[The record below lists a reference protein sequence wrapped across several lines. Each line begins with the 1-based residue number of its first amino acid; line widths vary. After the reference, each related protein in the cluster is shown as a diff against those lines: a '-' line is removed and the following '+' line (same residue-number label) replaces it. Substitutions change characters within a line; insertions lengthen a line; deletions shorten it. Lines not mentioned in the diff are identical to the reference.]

1 MQSYSR
7 LISSPIGEI
16 SIISSANGICRVELI
31 NAEESSKQRR
41 LQTLLG
47 QTPMIFKIHLDEA
60 ERWLEVF
67 FDNPKNLPSPPELD
81 LSSGGEFAQKVW
93 RLLASSEVGETFNYS
108 EIASALDNP
117 KASRAV
123 GTAMANNPLPLLVPC
138 HRVLPKSGDLG
149 NYSALGGVKTK
160 QWLLTHESPP

>member
-16 SIISSANGICRVELI
+16 SITSSANGICRVELI

-81 LSSGGEFAQKVW
+81 LSSGG
-93 RLLASSEVGETFNYS
+93 
-108 EIASALDNP
+108 
-117 KASRAV
+117 
-123 GTAMANNPLPLLVPC
+123 
-138 HRVLPKSGDLG
+138 
-149 NYSALGGVKTK
+149 
-160 QWLLTHESPP
+160 

>member
-1 MQSYSR
+1 
-7 LISSPIGEI
+7 
-16 SIISSANGICRVELI
+16 
-31 NAEESSKQRR
+31 
-41 LQTLLG
+41 
-47 QTPMIFKIHLDEA
+47 
-60 ERWLEVF
+60 
-67 FDNPKNLPSPPELD
+67 KNLPSPPELD

-123 GTAMANNPLPLLVPC
+123 GSAMANNPLPLLVPC

-149 NYSALGGVKTK
+149 NYSALGGVETK